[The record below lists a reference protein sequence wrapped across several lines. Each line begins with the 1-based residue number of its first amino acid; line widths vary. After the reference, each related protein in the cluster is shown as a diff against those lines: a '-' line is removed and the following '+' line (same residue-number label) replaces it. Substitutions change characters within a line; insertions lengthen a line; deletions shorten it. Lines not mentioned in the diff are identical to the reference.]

1 MNLVQALL
9 DGTLLAGAF
18 RVVALALVAA
28 VATTIVAFIYRMRT
42 GQQFPEGPTVLI
54 GLGVVALILNTRL
67 ILVQF
72 VGAEGDILT
81 QTEAIVNVIVF
92 VAAGAASYGGRRAG
106 ERLGTSERVTSGR
119 FQPDF
124 SPLVRA
130 VGRFITVK
138 LPEDIGDIDGYD
150 PVSEETKAA
159 LVGKE
164 FDFPRG
170 MTVATLQSQLVTRLR
185 EEHEVGYVD
194 VELTADGTVTYLAVG
209 QRAAGLGPTLP
220 PKSAAVALRADPPL
234 SSSPGDTVQIWRVS
248 DGTEE
253 RVGTAELRTSVGSVV
268 TVVADESLARKLDPT
283 VEYRL
288 LTLAADSYPD
298 KEFAAMLRREDET
311 MSIVELDETSPLVG
325 ESVGSLEAT
334 LIAIRGTQGEID
346 TIPKRSRTLAAGD
359 TLFAIGRPDM
369 LRRLELLKGTKTTES
384 AVPSEEAIASLL
396 DD

>member
-1 MNLVQALL
+1 MTLLQALL
-9 DGTLLAGAF
+9 DGTILAGAF
-18 RVVALALVAA
+18 RVVSLALVAA
-28 VATTIVAFIYRMRT
+28 VATALVAFFYRVRT

-54 GLGVVALILNTRL
+54 GLGTVALILNTRL

-72 VGAEGDILT
+72 VGDGDALT

-130 VGRFITVK
+130 VGRFITVT
-138 LPEDIGDIDGYD
+138 LPEDIDDIDGYD
-150 PVSEETKAA
+150 PVSEDTKKA
-159 LVGKE
+159 LSGKA

-170 MTVATLQSQLVTRLR
+170 MTVATLKTQLVTRLR
-185 EEHEVGYVD
+185 EEHDVGYVD
-194 VELTADGTVTYLAVG
+194 VELADDGSVEYLAVG
-209 QRAAGLGPTLP
+209 QRVAGLGPTLP
-220 PKSAAVALRADPPL
+220 PKSAAVAIRADPPL
-234 SSSPGDTVQIWRVS
+234 TASPGDTVQIWRVS
-248 DGTEE
+248 EGTEE
-253 RVGTAELRTSVGSVV
+253 RVGTAELRTTVGSVV
-268 TVVADESLARKLDPT
+268 TLVADESLARKLDPT

-311 MSIVELDETSPLVG
+311 MSIVELDAGSPLVG
-325 ESVGSLEAT
+325 KSVGSLETT
-334 LIAIRGTQGEID
+334 LIAIRGVEGEID
-346 TIPKRSRTLAAGD
+346 TIPKRSRTLAAGE
-359 TLFAIGRPDM
+359 TLFAIGKPDV
-369 LRRLELLKGTKTTES
+369 LRRLELLKGTTTTDS
-384 AVPSEEAIASLL
+384 PIPPEAATPKPL